1 MRALVLHA
9 PAPVEEAPL
18 RWEERD
24 SPEPGEGEVRLVVRA
39 CAVCRTDLHIVEG
52 EVAPARLP
60 LVPGHQVVGIVEAVG
75 PKVGRWRGGERV
87 GLPWLYSTCG
97 TCSFCRRGRENLCD
111 SARFTGLHADGG
123 YAEQVIAPA
132 DFVHPLPPDFPDEQ
146 AAPLLC
152 AGIIGYRALR
162 LSQVQPGERLGLYG
176 FGASAHLVIQVAR
189 FWGCEVFVF
198 TRTPAHREHALR
210 LGAAWAGEA
219 QEQVPAPLDA
229 AIIFAPAGDLVPW
242 ALRAVRKG
250 GVVALAGIHMSP
262 LPAMDYG
269 LLYGE
274 RVLRS
279 VANSTRQD
287 AQELLE
293 LATLVPLHT
302 DVEVFP
308 LEKANEA
315 LLRLKQ
321 SRITGAAVLV
331 PS

>member
-9 PAPVEEAPL
+9 PAPVEEGPL

-24 SPEPGEGEVRLVVRA
+24 SPEPREGEVRLVVRA

-75 PKVGRWRGGERV
+75 PKVERWRGGERV
-87 GLPWLYSTCG
+87 GLSWLYSTCG

-219 QEQVPAPLDA
+219 QERGPALLDA

-262 LPAMDYG
+262 LPTMDYG